1 MLGKLGRLVC
11 AVDVGSLRGEVSVL
25 GLGLKT
31 GVEDGGRRTLTS
43 PAPWMMS
50 LVFSIALS
58 LEPSPL
64 RGMLGVGWCGL

>member
-1 MLGKLGRLVC
+1 M
-11 AVDVGSLRGEVSVL
+11 SVL
-25 GLGLKT
+25 GLRLKT

-50 LVFSIALS
+50 FVFSIALS

-64 RGMLGVGWCGL
+64 RGMLGWLVWVVSGVFWVLVGCGRSC

>member
-1 MLGKLGRLVC
+1 M
-11 AVDVGSLRGEVSVL
+11 
-25 GLGLKT
+25 
-31 GVEDGGRRTLTS
+31 TS

-64 RGMLGVGWCGL
+64 RGMLGVVGCGDVG